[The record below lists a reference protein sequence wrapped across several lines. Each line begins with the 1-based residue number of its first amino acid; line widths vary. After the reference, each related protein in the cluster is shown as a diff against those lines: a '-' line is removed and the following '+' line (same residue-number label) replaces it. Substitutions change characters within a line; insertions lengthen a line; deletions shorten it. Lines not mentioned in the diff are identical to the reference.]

1 MKEDNYHDLQ
11 YHMEDVEDEQD
22 NQETLKSG
30 WKFEL
35 FDLVKTFV
43 ICFVSIFLI
52 TTYLIKPVTIHGKSM
67 YPTLKD
73 KDVGAINVISRKV
86 FDVERFDVVVAYR
99 DGMDWVKRII
109 GLPGDRVYAKDDVVY
124 VNGKRIEEPYLNN
137 DYVNKIRA
145 RGDKFTQDFDEVI
158 LGEDEYFL
166 MGDNRIISK
175 DSRDIG
181 PFLGKSIVGK
191 DVYVVYPF
199 NDMKIIRNGE

>member
-11 YHMEDVEDEQD
+11 YHIEDVEDEQVD
-22 NQETLKSG
+22 LKPLKSG
-30 WKFEL
+30 WKFEVLDL
-35 FDLVKTFV
+35 FKTFV

-52 TTYLIKPVTIHGKSM
+52 TTYLIKPVTVHGKSM

-73 KDVGAINVISRKV
+73 KDVGAINVIFRKL
-86 FDVERFDVVVAYR
+86 FDVKRFDVVVAYR

-124 VNGKRIEEPYLNN
+124 VNGKPIEEPYLNN
-137 DYVNKIRA
+137 DYANKIRA

-191 DVYVVYPF
+191 DVYVIYPF
-199 NDMKIIRNGE
+199 NDMKIVENGE

>member
-35 FDLVKTFV
+35 FDLVKTFM

-86 FDVERFDVVVAYR
+86 FNVERFDVVVAYR
-99 DGMDWVKRII
+99 DGMDWVKRVI

-124 VNGKRIEEPYLNN
+124 VNGKPIEEPYLNN

>member
-1 MKEDNYHDLQ
+1 
-11 YHMEDVEDEQD
+11 
-22 NQETLKSG
+22 
-30 WKFEL
+30 
-35 FDLVKTFV
+35 
-43 ICFVSIFLI
+43 
-52 TTYLIKPVTIHGKSM
+52 M

-99 DGMDWVKRII
+99 DGMDWVKRVI

-124 VNGKRIEEPYLNN
+124 VNGKSIEEPYLNN

-158 LGEDEYFL
+158 LEEDEYFL

-181 PFLGKSIVGK
+181 PFLGKSIIGK

>member
-35 FDLVKTFV
+35 FDLAKTFM

-86 FDVERFDVVVAYR
+86 FNVERFDVVVAYR
-99 DGMDWVKRII
+99 DGMDWVKRVI

-124 VNGKRIEEPYLNN
+124 VNGKPIEEPYLNN

>member
-35 FDLVKTFV
+35 FDLVKTFM

-99 DGMDWVKRII
+99 DGMDWVKRVI

-124 VNGKRIEEPYLNN
+124 VNGKPIEEPYLNN

-199 NDMKIIRNGE
+199 NDMKIIRKGE

>member
-35 FDLVKTFV
+35 FDLVKTFM

-99 DGMDWVKRII
+99 DGMDWVKRVI

-124 VNGKRIEEPYLNN
+124 VNGKPIEEPYLNN

-199 NDMKIIRNGE
+199 NDMKIIRNDE